1 MSGYFIGNRKMNGV
15 LSALSYSAT
24 TFSAFMMV
32 GLAGLTYKGGIGALG
47 FEIVYFTGVSL
58 ILIFG
63 PRFWLAGKKN
73 GYVTPS
79 EMVGDRYQ
87 SKTAAIVITIM
98 SCLFLIPYS
107 AVQLAGIGYLLQGMT
122 DNAIPYSTGVLIA
135 IALALFFS
143 YA

>member
-1 MSGYFIGNRKMNGV
+1 
-15 LSALSYSAT
+15 
-24 TFSAFMMV
+24 
-32 GLAGLTYKGGIGALG
+32 IGALG

-79 EMVGDRYQ
+79 EMLGDRYQ

-143 YA
+143 YAAGIRSVVWTDSLQAIFMIITSTAVVLLIVNSLGGF